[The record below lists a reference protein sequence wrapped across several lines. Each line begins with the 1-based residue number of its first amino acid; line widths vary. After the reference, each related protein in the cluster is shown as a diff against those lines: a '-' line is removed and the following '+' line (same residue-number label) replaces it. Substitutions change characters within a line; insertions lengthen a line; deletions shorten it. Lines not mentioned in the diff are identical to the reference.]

1 MKPSLEQ
8 IFGTQQNKKPSLDEI
23 FNKQV
28 EQPNYLERVGQGFQR
43 AGERV
48 VEGVQKGAEQIQ
60 SGLQKGGLEGIA
72 EATAGAG
79 KSALRTV
86 GSVAGAAF
94 TPVLEAPGVKQGV
107 DFVGENITKIP
118 GAETIIGKAN
128 EISQK
133 YPETAKD
140 IEDLMNIAG
149 LGLSKTIEQPIASSV
164 SKGVKTGIDT
174 TKAGV
179 QKIKS
184 AIPTKE
190 SVSSLL
196 SPDLDPAFKKIIETT
211 PTSKFDEIVK
221 VAQEASLDLTKPS
234 VYETVANSMS
244 KATKQLDSQVKSLS
258 SQKKNIISKAKTG
271 LTDFSKETGETI
283 LNINRSL
290 KDSPLATSFIE
301 KLKNVK
307 TKLDADN
314 VIDELQDE
322 LYKGNKNMTIPTG
335 SNEDRILKSI
345 LGEYN
350 SKLKSSL
357 PTSYSNINTKISNRL
372 NVLETLNKALGE
384 VVEGVPTRGAGLV
397 KQFFSPAGTKTKELF
412 KYIKD
417 NTGVD
422 LAQDA
427 VLAKYIGEAFGDTK
441 TRALLE
447 GLPTSK
453 TGVIDTTIDFVLE
466 KTGTSQALKEVK
478 QKSAIQKARKLT
490 K

>member
-8 IFGTQQNKKPSLDEI
+8 IFGTQQSKKPSLDEI

-28 EQPNYLERVGQGFQR
+28 EQPSYAERVEQGFQR

-94 TPVLEAPGVKQGV
+94 TPIIEAPGIKQGV
-107 DFVGENITKIP
+107 DFVGENISKVP
-118 GAETIIGKAN
+118 GAETVIRKAS

-133 YPETAKD
+133 YPEVSKD

-149 LGLSKTIEQPIASSV
+149 LGLGKTIEAPIQQGISKGASAVKESVTTGV
-164 SKGVKTGIDT
+164 SKV
-174 TKAGV
+174 
-179 QKIKS
+179 KS

-190 SVSSLL
+190 SFSSML
-196 SPDLDPAFKKIIETT
+196 SPDLDPAFKTIIEKT
-211 PTSKFDEIVK
+211 PTNKFDEIVK
-221 VAQEASLDLTKPS
+221 VAQEASMDLTKPS
-234 VYETVANSMS
+234 VYETVAKSM
-244 KATKQLDSQVKSLS
+244 TKSTEQLYSQVKSLS
-258 SQKKNIISKAKTG
+258 SQKKDIISKAKTG
-271 LTDFSKETGETI
+271 LTDFTKETGETI

-290 KDSPLATSFIE
+290 KDSPLASTFID
-301 KLKNVK
+301 KLKKVR

-314 VIDELQDE
+314 VIDDLQDT
-322 LYKGNKNMTIPTG
+322 LYKGNKNMTIPIG
-335 SNEDRILKSI
+335 SSEDKILKSI

-350 SKLKSSL
+350 SKLKASL
-357 PTSYSNINTKISNRL
+357 PSSYSKLNTKISERL
-372 NVLETLNKALGE
+372 DVLEVLNKSLGE

-427 VLAKYIGEAFGDTK
+427 VLAKYVGEAFGDTK

-453 TGVIDTTIDFVLE
+453 TGVIDTTIDFVLD
-466 KTGTSQALKEVK
+466 KTGTSKALKEAR
-478 QKSAIQKARKLT
+478 QKSALQKARKLT